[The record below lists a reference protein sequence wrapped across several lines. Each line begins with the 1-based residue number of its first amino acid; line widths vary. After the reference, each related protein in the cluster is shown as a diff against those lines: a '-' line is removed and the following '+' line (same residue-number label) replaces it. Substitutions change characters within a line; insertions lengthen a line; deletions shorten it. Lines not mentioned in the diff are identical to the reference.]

1 MFNELTENEREKKW
15 QRQDD
20 ARTLARAE
28 AIRADKNRLAQ
39 AKIGAR
45 EILEEDGDRIESLAK
60 IANMKVSAVTGSSKK
75 RNVVHKGW
83 FYKTNAIEYNIYSI
97 FIAENKEEVI
107 EERRKYYAKTF
118 VGRSIGVS

>member
-75 RNVVHKGW
+75 RNVVHKG
-83 FYKTNAIEYNIYSI
+83 
-97 FIAENKEEVI
+97 
-107 EERRKYYAKTF
+107 
-118 VGRSIGVS
+118 

>member
-60 IANMKVSAVTGSSKK
+60 IANMKVSSVTGSSKK
-75 RNVVHKGW
+75 RNVVHKG
-83 FYKTNAIEYNIYSI
+83 
-97 FIAENKEEVI
+97 
-107 EERRKYYAKTF
+107 
-118 VGRSIGVS
+118 